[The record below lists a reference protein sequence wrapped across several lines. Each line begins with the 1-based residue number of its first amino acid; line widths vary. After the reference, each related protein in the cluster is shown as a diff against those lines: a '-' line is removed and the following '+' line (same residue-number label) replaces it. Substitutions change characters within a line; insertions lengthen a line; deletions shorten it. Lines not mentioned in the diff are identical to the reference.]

1 MKKTDAVGN
10 VTCFAYDSL
19 HRTTSITYPSGSY
32 SSATPSKY
40 YVYDAATVNGIV
52 VSNTKNRLAEA
63 YTCTTCSPTPTKIT
77 DLWYSYSK
85 RGETTDTYEVTP
97 HSGGTYHLT
106 QSYWAHGG
114 LDALGGLPGLPTI
127 TYGASDGSGLD
138 GEGRVTKI
146 SAGSGTNPLTAVSYA
161 LSGTT
166 QPIGSLTQVTL
177 GSGDNDNFAYD
188 PNTSRMTQYKFNIGA
203 TPQTVVG
210 NLTWNPN
217 GSLKTLQLTDP
228 FNAANAQT
236 CNFSQDDLAR
246 LASANCGTA
255 WNQTFAF
262 DPFGNISKS
271 ATVGIS
277 FQASYS
283 AATNHITMV
292 GSVVPTYDANGNL
305 TNDTSHSYSWDT
317 DGNMLKI
324 DPGTSGAVCDTY
336 DALDRMVEK
345 ATGTSCTSTYT
356 EIVYSPTG
364 ARLATMTGQ
373 SLQQASVPLLGGSEV
388 AYNASGILAYRHSD
402 HLGSSHFAS
411 TPSRTK
417 YFDVAY
423 APYGEDYAD
432 SGTTD
437 LSFTG
442 QKKDSSSWLYDFTF
456 RKYNPADGRWMSPDP
471 LGVGAVAPDQP
482 PDLEPLRLRPQ

>member
-1 MKKTDAVGN
+1 VKKTDAVGN
-10 VTCFAYDSL
+10 VTCIAYDSL
-19 HRTTSITYPSGSY
+19 HRITRITYPSGSY
-32 SSATPSKY
+32 ASATPSKY
-40 YVYDAATVNGIV
+40 YGYDAATVNGIA

-77 DLWYSYSK
+77 ELWYSYSK
-85 RGETTDTYEVTP
+85 RGEIIDTYEVTP

-146 SAGSGTNPLTAVSYA
+146 SAGSGANPLTAVSYA

-166 QPIGSLTQVTL
+166 QPIGSLTQLTL
-177 GSGDNDNFAYD
+177 GSGDTDNFAYD

-217 GSLKTLQLTDP
+217 GSLKTLQITDP

-283 AATNHITMV
+283 TATNHITMV
-292 GSVVPTYDANGNL
+292 GSVVPNVRRQNL
-305 TNDTSHSYSWDT
+305 
-317 DGNMLKI
+317 
-324 DPGTSGAVCDTY
+324 
-336 DALDRMVEK
+336 
-345 ATGTSCTSTYT
+345 
-356 EIVYSPTG
+356 
-364 ARLATMTGQ
+364 
-373 SLQQASVPLLGGSEV
+373 
-388 AYNASGILAYRHSD
+388 
-402 HLGSSHFAS
+402 
-411 TPSRTK
+411 
-417 YFDVAY
+417 
-423 APYGEDYAD
+423 
-432 SGTTD
+432 
-437 LSFTG
+437 
-442 QKKDSSSWLYDFTF
+442 
-456 RKYNPADGRWMSPDP
+456 
-471 LGVGAVAPDQP
+471 
-482 PDLEPLRLRPQ
+482 